1 VEECKGTYM
10 KYILITK
17 NGKVMQF
24 YIKDVAETYKT
35 IYGGTIVATFPTEEN
50 IKRIMES
57 V

>member
-1 VEECKGTYM
+1 M

-57 V
+57 VG